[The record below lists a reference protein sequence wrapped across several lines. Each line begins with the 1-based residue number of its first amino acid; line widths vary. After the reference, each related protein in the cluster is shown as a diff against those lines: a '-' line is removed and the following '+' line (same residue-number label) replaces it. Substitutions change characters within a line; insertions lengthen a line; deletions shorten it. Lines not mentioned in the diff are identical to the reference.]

1 MPIKIALV
9 DDHLMIRKGLRNML
23 DHFPHIHIIAEY
35 EKGSHLIAGLR
46 EEVPDIVLLDLQLPD
61 YGGEVL
67 LPLIKDSYPALRVII
82 VTSNENAY
90 NIKMLLKAG
99 ADGYVLKNSDAD
111 LLITAIDHVYHND
124 TPFVPPALES
134 AIRQK
139 EKQTGYSVSLTPRE
153 TDVLRLI
160 AQELTSHEIG
170 AALQINHRTVEI
182 YRLGIM
188 QKLGTKNM
196 VGMVKKA
203 ILLGLIEH

>member
-1 MPIKIALV
+1 
-9 DDHLMIRKGLRNML
+9 ML
-23 DHFPHIHIIAEY
+23 DNFPHIRIIAEY

-67 LPLIKDSYPALRVII
+67 LPLIKASYPALRVII

-99 ADGYVLKNSDAD
+99 ADGYVLKNSDAT
-111 LLITAIDHVYHND
+111 LLITAIDHVYQHD
-124 TPFVPPALES
+124 TPFVPPTLES

-153 TDVLRLI
+153 MDVLRLI